1 MRLIDY
7 MRAERLDDVT
17 MALRVGGITQH
28 CIRKLKY
35 GERGPSLQTAIRIH
49 EVTSG
54 TVGLTEWPKT
64 RVRRAPDAAE
74 PRSVA

>member
-1 MRLIDY
+1 MKLIDY
-7 MRAERLDDVT
+7 MRAEKLDDVT

-35 GERGPSLQTAIRIH
+35 GERGPSLHTAIRIL

-54 TVGLTEWPKT
+54 TVGLTEWPRT
-64 RVRRAPDAAE
+64 RVRGAPDTTE
-74 PRSVA
+74 PRSAA

>member
-1 MRLIDY
+1 MKLIDY

-35 GERGPSLQTAIRIH
+35 GERGPSLHTAIRIH

-54 TVGLTEWPKT
+54 TVGLTEWPRT
-64 RVRRAPDAAE
+64 RVRGTSDAAE
-74 PRSVA
+74 PRSAA

>member
-1 MRLIDY
+1 MKLIDY
-7 MRAERLDDVT
+7 MRAEKLDDVT
-17 MALRVGGITQH
+17 MARRVGGITQH

-54 TVGLTEWPKT
+54 IVGLTEWPRK
-64 RVRRAPDAAE
+64 RVGCAPDTTE